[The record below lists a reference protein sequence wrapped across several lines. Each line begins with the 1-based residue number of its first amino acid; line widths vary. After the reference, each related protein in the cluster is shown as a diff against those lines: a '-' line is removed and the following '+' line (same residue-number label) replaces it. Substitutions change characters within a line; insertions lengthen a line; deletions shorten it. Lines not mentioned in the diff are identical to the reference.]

1 MKNLFLFLLTFALV
15 ISCSKKDVK
24 FEAFSSEAFA
34 YDIGDGTAEVNASVR
49 VKGFTQTEKNGTY
62 TASINYIVDLVKPDN
77 SVVKSV
83 FKDVETET
91 GSEPIAD
98 VALEAQFNLDSTYAD
113 GNYKL
118 IFNIKDNNSESA
130 TVSEVNFDLS
140 R

>member
-1 MKNLFLFLLTFALV
+1 MNKIALVFVALFLI
-15 ISCSKKDVK
+15 ISCSKKEVK

-34 YDIGDGTAEVNASVR
+34 YDIGDGIAEVNASVR
-49 VKGFTQTEKNGTY
+49 IKGFTQTERNGSY
-62 TASINYIVDLVKPDN
+62 DASINFSIDLVRPDN

-83 FKDVETET
+83 FKDVKRETKT
-91 GSEPIAD
+91 EPIND

-118 IFNIKDNNSESA
+118 IFNITDNHSEST
-130 TVSEVNFDLS
+130 TVSEVKFDLS

>member
-1 MKNLFLFLLTFALV
+1 MKKVILVLVALLIV

-34 YDIGDGTAEVNASVR
+34 YDIGDGIAEVNASVR

-62 TASINYIVDLVKPDN
+62 VASINYIVDLVKPDN
-77 SVVKSV
+77 SVVKSI
-83 FKDVETET
+83 FKDVKIET

-98 VALEAQFNLDSTYAD
+98 VALEAQFNLDSTYVD

-118 IFNIKDNNSESA
+118 IFNIADKHSEGTA
-130 TVSEVNFDLS
+130 VSEVKFDLF

>member
-83 FKDVETET
+83 FKDVKTET

>member
-1 MKNLFLFLLTFALV
+1 MESV
-15 ISCSKKDVK
+15 IPHL
-24 FEAFSSEAFA
+24 
-34 YDIGDGTAEVNASVR
+34 R
-49 VKGFTQTEKNGTY
+49 VMFPY
-62 TASINYIVDLVKPDN
+62 LVKPDN

-83 FKDVETET
+83 FKDVKTET